1 MSTKCHI
8 RPAFLLVTLSAVGA
22 LACGIVVQRDLS
34 TIPPGQI
41 GFDDMCGLQD
51 YFDSLEAKV
60 SKPPAVVSS
69 LDLEG
74 GDGVKTVRGGKA
86 RLAFEGDFLLKN
98 VKRVL
103 KENWRRLPE
112 ELDAAQKV
120 EIEVRWVEKAGIKRV
135 TTDQESELYVGDDG
149 AMLPYHPCLS
159 EFLYGEP
166 LYRQRR
172 EMWGHPI
179 PGQTVGSMTADDG
192 GAAATDVD
200 GGAAQQQG
208 DDAHQ

>member
-1 MSTKCHI
+1 MSTKRHI
-8 RPAFLLVTLSAVGA
+8 RPFFLLVTLSAVGA
-22 LACGIVVQRDLS
+22 LACGILVQRDLS
-34 TIPPGQI
+34 TIPPGTI

-51 YFDSLEAKV
+51 YFDSLEAQV

-86 RLAFEGDFLLKN
+86 KIAFEGDFLLKN

-120 EIEVRWVEKAGIKRV
+120 EIEVRWVEKASIKRV
-135 TTDQESELYVGDDG
+135 TTDQESELFIGNDSWT
-149 AMLPYHPCLS
+149 LPYHPCLS

-166 LYRQRR
+166 LYKQRR
-172 EMWGHPI
+172 EMWGKPI
-179 PGQTVGSMTADDG
+179 PGQTVGSMTADEDA
-192 GAAATDVD
+192 GAPATDVD
-200 GGAAQQQG
+200 GGA
-208 DDAHQ
+208 HE

>member
-1 MSTKCHI
+1 MSKKRHL
-8 RPAFLLVTLSAVGA
+8 RPLFLLLATSAGGA
-22 LACGIVVQRDLS
+22 LACGIAIQRDLS

-60 SKPPAVVSS
+60 SRVPAVVSS

-86 RLAFEGDFLLKN
+86 KLAFEGDFLLKN
-98 VKRVL
+98 LKRVL

-112 ELDAAQKV
+112 ELDAAEKV

-135 TTDQESELYVGDDG
+135 TTDQESELFIGNDSWD
-149 AMLPYHPCLS
+149 LPYHVCLS
-159 EFLYGEP
+159 ELLYGEP

-172 EMWGHPI
+172 EMWGKPI
-179 PGQTVGSMTADDG
+179 PGQTVGSMTTDDG
-192 GAAATDVD
+192 GAPATDVD
-200 GGAAQQQG
+200 AALE
-208 DDAHQ
+208 